1 MVRQIGRSNDL
12 LIAEITIELKKAQ
25 LIFIRHARKC
35 RPQKPRK
42 ISTKFRKFLKCQVI
56 VIKANLSHRKRL
68 ATVLN
73 VINEPVFDNKA
84 LWAVIRDDRGRTVSN
99 KVRNLSY
106 DFVVL

>member
-1 MVRQIGRSNDL
+1 M
-12 LIAEITIELKKAQ
+12 
-25 LIFIRHARKC
+25 
-35 RPQKPRK
+35 
-42 ISTKFRKFLKCQVI
+42 
-56 VIKANLSHRKRL
+56 IKANLSHRKRL